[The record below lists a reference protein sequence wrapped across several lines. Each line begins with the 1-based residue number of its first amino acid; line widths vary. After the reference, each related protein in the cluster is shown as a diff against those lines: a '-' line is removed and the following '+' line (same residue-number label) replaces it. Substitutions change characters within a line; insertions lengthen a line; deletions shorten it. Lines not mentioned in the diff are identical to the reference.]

1 MKTACKLYQSLKCML
16 GNFEIQRNKTMH
28 NKKPTLAYF
37 FFFYFFKLPIVK
49 LNLVF
54 TYQEEFLL
62 RRSGQTLEWAAQGSG
77 GVTVPGD
84 VQEVCRCDTEEH
96 SVMDSISGKWT
107 IGLDDLKGFVQ
118 P

>member
-1 MKTACKLYQSLKCML
+1 MAWSCTKEGSGWILGKTTSL
-16 GNFEIQRNKTMH
+16 
-28 NKKPTLAYF
+28 
-37 FFFYFFKLPIVK
+37 
-49 LNLVF
+49 
-54 TYQEEFLL
+54 
-62 RRSGQTLEWAAQGSG
+62 AQGGG